1 MKGGSSMLKKL
12 LILIVAM
19 ILAESIPIQTVK
31 GKEFPTKPI
40 EIICPYTPGSS
51 MDLVSRLV
59 ADIAP
64 KYLGQ
69 PVVVVNKPG
78 AAGSIA
84 AADVI
89 SSKPDGYKFITMTSF
104 FFAATV
110 KTQKVPF
117 NPDDLVPIANF
128 VEYRIGML
136 VKGDSPW
143 KTLGDLLDYARK
155 NPGKLRWA
163 HPGRGV
169 SIHISGL
176 LIFRK
181 AGVETV
187 DVPYKGSPEV
197 LTALLGGHVD
207 AGTTPYGTVKD
218 HAKAGK
224 VRYLTVFSD
233 RRYSDPSDV
242 PCAVELGFPE
252 AAIPTFVGLY
262 AHKNTP
268 EDIKKT
274 LIDAFKKTYDD
285 PEFKKGIENFG
296 EEPRFG
302 GPEFIKEAIKKGG
315 EVGIPILK
323 ELGLYVG
330 K

>member
-1 MKGGSSMLKKL
+1 MLKKL
-12 LILIVAM
+12 LILTLVM
-19 ILAESIPIQTVK
+19 MLDGSILIQTVK
-31 GKEFPTKPI
+31 GKEFPTKQI

-89 SSKPDGYKFITMTSF
+89 SSKPDGYKLITMTSF

-117 NPDDLVPIANF
+117 DPDDLVPIANF
-128 VEYRIGML
+128 VEYKFGML

-143 KTLGDLLDYARK
+143 KTLGDLLDYGRK
-155 NPGKLRWA
+155 NPGKLRWT
-163 HPGRGV
+163 HPGRGI
-169 SIHISGL
+169 SIHMSGV

-187 DVPYKGSPEV
+187 EVPYKGSPEM
-197 LTALLGGHVD
+197 LAALLGGHVD
-207 AGTTPYGTVKD
+207 AATITYGAVKD
-218 HAKAGK
+218 HVKTRK
-224 VRYLTVFSD
+224 VRYLTVYSD

-242 PCAVELGFPE
+242 PCVVELGFPE

-262 AHKNTP
+262 AHKSTP

-274 LIDAFKKTYDD
+274 LTDALKKTYED
-285 PEFKKGIENFG
+285 PEFKKGIEKFG

-315 EVGIPILK
+315 EVAVPILK

>member
-1 MKGGSSMLKKL
+1 
-12 LILIVAM
+12 M
-19 ILAESIPIQTVK
+19 I
-31 GKEFPTKPI
+31 
-40 EIICPYTPGSS
+40 
-51 MDLVSRLV
+51 R
-59 ADIAP
+59 
-64 KYLGQ
+64 
-69 PVVVVNKPG
+69 
-78 AAGSIA
+78 
-84 AADVI
+84 
-89 SSKPDGYKFITMTSF
+89 
-104 FFAATV
+104 
-110 KTQKVPF
+110 
-117 NPDDLVPIANF
+117 
-128 VEYRIGML
+128 
-136 VKGDSPW
+136 PW

-169 SIHISGL
+169 SIHISWL

-207 AGTTPYGTVKD
+207 VGTAPYGTVKD
-218 HAKAGK
+218 HAKTGK
-224 VRYLTVFSD
+224 VRYLTVYSD
-233 RRYSDPSDV
+233 HRYSDPSDV

-285 PEFKKGIENFG
+285 PEFRKGMKILGKN
-296 EEPRFG
+296 PDL
-302 GPEFIKEAIKKGG
+302 
-315 EVGIPILK
+315 VGQNSLRK
-323 ELGLYVG
+323 Q
-330 K
+330 